1 MEIASIFNK
10 ETGKRPFLIF
20 PGNGHKKGKKVS
32 SKTRILYIQT
42 TTEKIDW
49 LWVDWMSV
57 MRGKN
62 CNLKKGPKVK
72 QYLLKFLSQLP

>member
-10 ETGKRPFLIF
+10 ETGKRPFLVF

-42 TTEKIDW
+42 TTEKID
-49 LWVDWMSV
+49 
-57 MRGKN
+57 
-62 CNLKKGPKVK
+62 
-72 QYLLKFLSQLP
+72 